1 MRPRAWLDCASSGG
15 AARAVLDAT
24 KRLSGGHS
32 VRLPCRSLLYL
43 LGYVLPWGKTSLR
56 LRCRIERRGFR
67 RVGTVPALRFRPN
80 LSECRTL
87 INPDIDRPL
96 SSTQAMADLRALA
109 AWYRHY
115 AEAAGNP
122 AIWASRVSTAED
134 LEREAADIENRLGW
148 SNRSV
153 QEMRAA

>member
-1 MRPRAWLDCASSGG
+1 
-15 AARAVLDAT
+15 
-24 KRLSGGHS
+24 
-32 VRLPCRSLLYL
+32 
-43 LGYVLPWGKTSLR
+43 
-56 LRCRIERRGFR
+56 
-67 RVGTVPALRFRPN
+67 
-80 LSECRTL
+80 
-87 INPDIDRPL
+87 
-96 SSTQAMADLRALA
+96 MADLRALA